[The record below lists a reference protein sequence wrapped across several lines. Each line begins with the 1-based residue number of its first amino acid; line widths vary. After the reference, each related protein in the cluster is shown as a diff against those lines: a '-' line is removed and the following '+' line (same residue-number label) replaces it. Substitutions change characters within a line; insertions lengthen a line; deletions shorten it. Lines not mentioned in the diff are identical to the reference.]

1 MANDLRAR
9 LGLKDGGPVKMAD
22 GGDLRTRLKLGGG
35 GEVHMQDGGDP
46 SARFMG
52 KAPKRGVSSLPGY
65 GQGIN
70 PTPRVVRNYV
80 LDMIGT
86 GQGQLMPFFES
97 KKRPALPDYRTEKKE
112 GGKVSGLSALQQ
124 GKRYA

>member
-1 MANDLRAR
+1 MLGMAEE
-9 LGLKDGGPVKMAD
+9 LGLPAGMAQA
-22 GGDLRTRLKLGGG
+22 GRWFGG
-35 GEVHMQDGGDP
+35 GELTGLASPRGD
-46 SARFMG
+46 ALDLLE
-52 KAPKRGVSSLPGY
+52 KQVAYTLH